1 MTRNEN
7 QMYSNISSIAKSLE
21 KIANVLEHV
30 NHDSYLA
37 KQDIPEFPKVNE
49 DLEYLKAVKCSEFS
63 SERKAKLTKDIPGFE
78 GTLDALDNLTNL
90 DSEIPNGP
98 EETKDYAKEVLDAV
112 KVITDDYASKE
123 NLTNMTDARD
133 YYKEKY
139 ESLKE
144 LHELKLH
151 TDEGPQDD
159 DHIHNEYLEEIV
171 KDMNHIQYLNFHH
184 EMAFGFPSSDTAA
197 LSQHIY
203 ELEYEEVLG
212 AIKTALL
219 IKGDSDYI
227 ESVECSGFDKD
238 RKDKLAKDYIE
249 GVLDGFANQKASNN
263 DPYTYDNDL
272 NEYVDGIKNDSDHDI
287 RSTAA
292 YYEDAMDS
300 VRHRDLKTKKDCILD
315 YVTNEFGLHGARYT
329 DIIKFAYYLGAPN
342 ALKYSNS
349 NRGYYACAFNVK
361 LNGHLIQG
369 GKDFLVKGINNE
381 GKERYF
387 AHSSVDNFTDYYK
400 RIA

>member
-7 QMYSNISSIAKSLE
+7 QMYSDITSIRKSLE
-21 KIANVLEHV
+21 KIANTLNTPNVVYNGE
-30 NHDSYLA
+30 
-37 KQDIPEFPKVNE
+37 
-49 DLEYLKAVKCSEFS
+49 LKN
-63 SERKAKLTKDIPGFE
+63 TKDIPGFE

-212 AIKTALL
+212 AIKQALL

-227 ESVECSGFDKD
+227 EAVHTSNLGLGYNEETKD
-238 RKDKLAKDYIE
+238 ELAR
-249 GVLDGFANQKASNN
+249 
-263 DPYTYDNDL
+263 
-272 NEYVDGIKNDSDHDI
+272 EYVIDLIKETSFQNNILCNDCSNENQYGKVDKCVCQDDETNLQGIRVDSDHDI
-287 RSTAA
+287 RTTAA
-292 YYEDAMDS
+292 YYEEIINDTLDMNIN
-300 VRHRDLKTKKDCILD
+300 TKKDAILD

-342 ALKYSNS
+342 APKYSNS
-349 NRGYYACAFNVK
+349 NRGYYSCAFSSRM
-361 LNGHLIQG
+361 NGHLIQG
-369 GKDFLVKGINNE
+369 GKDFLVKGINKE

-387 AHSSVDNFTDYYK
+387 AHSSVDNFTAYYK